1 MSDLRATPPPV
12 VCSELAR
19 YHWGFIAAAVVIV
32 EGHLLKNIDCKLM
45 RQIKRVPSA
54 ARMVLTGTPLQNN
67 LTELWALL
75 NFVLPDLLGDVSAF
89 QSWSS
94 YRHLGCRVRR
104 CGETRTS
111 LEVVPSLVLEGAS
124 RRRMGWGRHS

>member
-1 MSDLRATPPPV
+1 MTDYDGVRTC
-12 VCSELAR
+12 CSAADICAR
-19 YHWGFIAAAVVIV
+19 CWGFIAAAVGIV

-75 NFVLPDLLGDVSAF
+75 NFVLPDLLGDLSAF
-89 QSWSS
+89 QSWTS
-94 YRHLGCRVRR
+94 YRHHGCRVRR
-104 CGETRTS
+104 CGETRTRS
-111 LEVVPSLVLEGAS
+111 SPL
-124 RRRMGWGRHS
+124 